1 MSERLASI
9 IDLYNTNEDIEA
21 NRIRDMLTIDE
32 RIVILKDK
40 NLINSFNEKVYGNL
54 FTIKEADELFEIE
67 NELDDECQKCNL
79 YSCLSDQKFIKNFEF
94 ILNLKD
100 KRNIIKMIGFLSS
113 DYSKADCLQKI
124 KVIPGIEYLFKD
136 KEFIKKIVSIIKD
149 FSDDR
154 IKNICLGEYKEILSD
169 NDVAS
174 IIGTLHSDKLKM
186 KYLTDHE
193 INLNDYD
200 YYIISTLNSD
210 KLKLKFINE
219 QNDKVRIISYISKDS
234 IKEDSLNKYFTQM
247 SDNDRATIISTFSD
261 DKEKERYMI
270 FVHEKNNKYLVLKS
284 FIDPLRVI
292 SWVKSYKNISDDMI
306 LGILNN
312 VFDKDEYRLELFD
325 LIGNQDM
332 LIEAYQ
338 SLCTDTAKLKIL
350 GKLINKMYSFNKN
363 NDDDSEISMLEK
375 VNYLMKMEEEE
386 EHSKIK

>member
-1 MSERLASI
+1 
-9 IDLYNTNEDIEA
+9 
-21 NRIRDMLTIDE
+21 
-32 RIVILKDK
+32 
-40 NLINSFNEKVYGNL
+40 
-54 FTIKEADELFEIE
+54 
-67 NELDDECQKCNL
+67 
-79 YSCLSDQKFIKNFEF
+79 
-94 ILNLKD
+94 
-100 KRNIIKMIGFLSS
+100 
-113 DYSKADCLQKI
+113 
-124 KVIPGIEYLFKD
+124 
-136 KEFIKKIVSIIKD
+136 
-149 FSDDR
+149 
-154 IKNICLGEYKEILSD
+154 
-169 NDVAS
+169 
-174 IIGTLHSDKLKM
+174 M

-219 QNDKVRIISYISKDS
+219 QNDKVKIISYISKDS